1 MVQQQISINS
11 SPSSTTYLSNAS
23 LHDTMD
29 NVHQLSRSTK
39 DCNYNIYLA
48 LRQIN
53 TVRGK
58 ISSLG
63 LTFGP
68 KELIELAKTDHLIWR
83 ARINQMLWGNV
94 ELDAADVAN
103 AAICR
108 LGIMICLSLR

>member
-1 MVQQQISINS
+1 
-11 SPSSTTYLSNAS
+11 
-23 LHDTMD
+23 MD

-53 TVRGK
+53 TVCGK